1 MILVDVLSIAELI
14 LPPPYTL
21 KHTTTSDQ
29 FVAEIPLKPHGWA
42 NSPRADSTSHWGT
55 PWSAGR
61 QLDERC
67 EWYREQPET
76 ALGQWW
82 GCEWRPPPSLVTLP
96 PVTNTQGQG
105 ATRTQPTHPTPGRP
119 FITSLFSAMEPNGG
133 LSCSSRSLSS
143 WVRRWGLRGEP
154 ARAWQKMEFT
164 GEVLNLQHSRHVSF
178 GGMKRLSLR
187 GKQPFRGIH
196 LYFGCEQ
203 SSGVNT
209 TTSYSQ
215 VVTSATD
222 RISCLASGWQTYS
235 TFVVRARFCISVQG
249 VPFPSSTV
257 K

>member
-1 MILVDVLSIAELI
+1 MILVDILSIAELI

-21 KHTTTSDQ
+21 DHKTTSDK
-29 FVAEIPLKPHGWA
+29 FLAEILQKPSGSA
-42 NSPRADSTSHWGT
+42 DSPRADNTSHWGT
-55 PWSAGR
+55 PWPAGH
-61 QLDERC
+61 QLDEKC
-67 EWYREQPET
+67 EWYRQRPET

-82 GCEWRPPPSLVTLP
+82 VYEWRPPLSLVTPP
-96 PVTNTQGQG
+96 PVTNTHDQGVP
-105 ATRTQPTHPTPGRP
+105 RTYPTLPGRP
-119 FITSLFSAMEPNGG
+119 FITITSLFSAVEPNGG
-133 LSCSSRSLSS
+133 FSCSSRSLSS

-154 ARAWQKMEFT
+154 ARAWQKMEVT
-164 GEVLNLQHSRHVSF
+164 AEVLNLEHPWHVRF
-178 GGMKRLSLR
+178 GGMKRRSLIE
-187 GKQPFRGIH
+187 KQPFRGIH

-235 TFVVRARFCISVQG
+235 TAVVRARFCISVQG
-249 VPFPSSTV
+249 VPFPSSTE